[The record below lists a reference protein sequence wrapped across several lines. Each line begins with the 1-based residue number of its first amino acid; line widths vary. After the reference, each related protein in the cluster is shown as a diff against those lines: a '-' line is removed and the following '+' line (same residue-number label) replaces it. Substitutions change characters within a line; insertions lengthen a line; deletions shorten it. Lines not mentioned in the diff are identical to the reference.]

1 MPSSSAR
8 QPRSASPIFTTLTHG
23 FDAQAA
29 ASAPEQT
36 RLSGAPTQHESP
48 LASTDCPIFD
58 QLAGR
63 RIARRRSNFVHPA

>member
-29 ASAPEQT
+29 SSAPEQIRST
-36 RLSGAPTQHESP
+36 GTPIQHGSP
-48 LASTDCPIFD
+48 LASADCPIFD

-63 RIARRRSNFVHPA
+63 RLARRRSNVAHPA